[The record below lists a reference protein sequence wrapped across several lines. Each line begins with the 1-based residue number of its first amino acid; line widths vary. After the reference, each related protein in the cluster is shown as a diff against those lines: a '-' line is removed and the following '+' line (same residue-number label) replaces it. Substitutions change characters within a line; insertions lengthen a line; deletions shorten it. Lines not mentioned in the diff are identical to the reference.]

1 MVDQNKIS
9 GAWTVRDIE
18 LDVKTAV
25 KKAAKKRGITVS
37 AWMNEALRNAAVQD
51 LKEGQDVSSTIVLGE
66 EVDTMKAA
74 LMEQQKTLL
83 LEMGEIKALITDRSG
98 EPEKGDR
105 KSKGKGKKRKDK
117 KK

>member
-1 MVDQNKIS
+1 MVDQSKTS
-9 GAWTVRDIE
+9 GAWTIRDIE

-25 KKAAKKRGITVS
+25 KKASKKQGLTVS

-51 LKEGQDVSSTIVLGE
+51 LKEGQDASPTIALGD

-83 LEMGEIKALITDRSG
+83 LEMGEIKALITDQSG
-98 EPEKGDR
+98 ESEKGDR
-105 KSKGKGKKRKDK
+105 KSKGKSKKRKGK
-117 KK
+117 

>member
-1 MVDQNKIS
+1 MVDQNKTS

-25 KKAAKKRGITVS
+25 KKASKKRGLTVS

-51 LKEGQDVSSTIVLGE
+51 LKGGHDSSASALGD

-83 LEMGEIKALITDRSG
+83 LEMGEIKALITDQSG
-98 EPEKGDR
+98 ESEKGDR